1 MSMSPFTNA
10 GWIALVSTIV
20 LASGTTVQSAAAA
33 VEALAQ
39 GTPFA
44 DGTVEVGATKAG
56 TCAACH
62 GPNGNSTSAQW
73 PKIAGQ
79 NATYT
84 AEQLQLFKA
93 GVRVNADMQKVANS
107 LSDKEL
113 DSVAV
118 YFQSQTPVGGEAD
131 PAMWQAGENLYR
143 FGDPSRAIPACTAC
157 HGPVGRGNTVSDY
170 PALRAQFAEYV
181 TRQLTGFASG
191 ARYSGAKAGAP
202 TSRNGEMMA
211 TIAKRLNSTDIAD
224 VAAYIQGM
232 R

>member
-1 MSMSPFTNA
+1 MSMSPFTRA
-10 GWIALVSTIV
+10 GWIGLIS
-20 LASGTTVQSAAAA
+20 TTVLISGAAVQSAAA

-44 DGTVEVGATKAG
+44 DGTVEAGATKAG
-56 TCAACH
+56 TCSACH
-62 GPNGNSTSAQW
+62 GPNGNSTTAQW

-79 NATYT
+79 NAVYI

-93 GVRVNADMQKVANS
+93 GVRVNPDMLKIVSS
-107 LSDKEL
+107 LSDKDL

-118 YFQSQTPVGGEAD
+118 FFQAQTPVGGEAD
-131 PAMWQAGENLYR
+131 ASMWQAGENLYR
-143 FGDPSRAIPACTAC
+143 FGDPSREIPACTAC

-170 PALRAQFAEYV
+170 PALRAQFADYV
-181 TRQLTGFASG
+181 SKQLNNFAS
-191 ARYSGAKAGAP
+191 
-202 TSRNGEMMA
+202 GEMMA
-211 TIAKRLNSTDIAD
+211 TIAKRLNSTDIKE